1 LENSKRCLVCN
12 CEKTMPLDEKKLSKA
27 YGDDISQINIS
38 LCRAQLSNFEKAV
51 QSGENLIVGCTQEAP
66 LFHEVAEELNAQSS
80 ITFVNIRETAG
91 WSKDAEKASPK
102 IAALLNNA
110 NFEVS
115 PARLKSIQSDG
126 MCLIYGSGD
135 KAIEAAKL
143 LSEKLSVTLLL
154 SDDEDFALPMTG
166 EIPIYRGDIT
176 QAKGSFGS
184 FDITVDNYAP
194 LRPASR
200 SSLEFAVSRNGATSN
215 CSLILDMSDKA
226 PLFTGHEHRDGY
238 QRVDAGDP
246 AAVLRSVIKL
256 SDMVGEFEKPIYI
269 DYNADIC
276 AHSRSQKQGCNKCLD
291 ICPAG
296 AITDAGDIVEIDSG
310 ICGGCGSCNSV
321 CPTGAINYQ
330 YPQRT
335 DTISRL
341 QALLANYKEAGGK
354 NPVLLMH
361 DETFG
366 LEMISTLA
374 RYGDGLPANVIP
386 HAMHA
391 ITTLG
396 HVELTSMI
404 ASGAAQLV
412 IITNPNNED
421 ELSGLTS
428 EVELTNSILE
438 GLGHNVDQRVQIIC
452 ETDPDT
458 TAEVLWSLPKVK
470 PLKSDGF
477 NAVGSKRDISRIV
490 FAKLHDHSKEKP
502 DVITLPQDAPYG
514 RLDINMDACTLG
526 MACTSSCPTGAISDT
541 PGEPKLRFTQSAC
554 VQCGLC
560 ANTCPEKALTL
571 VPQLDFTPSAMQP
584 ETLYEEEPF
593 ECISCGTAFA
603 TKSTIERISNQLAGK
618 HSMFENEERSNLI
631 KMCENCRVEA
641 QANSSNDPFSVGN
654 RPRPRTTEDY
664 IEAEKGSLTAK
675 DFLIDD

>member
-1 LENSKRCLVCN
+1 MENSTRCLVCN
-12 CEKTMPLDEKKLSKA
+12 CEKTIPLDEKKLSKA
-27 YGDDISQINIS
+27 YGEDIGQINIS
-38 LCRAQLSNFEKAV
+38 LCRAQLSNFENAV
-51 QSGENLIVGCTQEAP
+51 KSGENLIVACTQEAP
-66 LFHEVAEELNAQSS
+66 LFQEVASELGVGEN
-80 ITFVNIRETAG
+80 ITFVNIRENAG

-110 NFEVS
+110 NFQAA

-126 MCLIYGSGD
+126 MCLIYGSGE
-135 KAIEAAKL
+135 AALEAAKL
-143 LSEKLSVTLLL
+143 MSEKLSVTLLL
-154 SDDEDFALPMTG
+154 SDDEDFILPTSG
-166 EIPIYRGDIT
+166 EIPIYRGDIM

-200 SSLEFAVSRNGATSN
+200 GSLEFAVSRNGATSK
-215 CSLILDMSDKA
+215 CSLILDMSGKT
-226 PLFTGHEHRDGY
+226 PLFTGHQHRDGY
-238 QRVDAGDP
+238 QRVDANDP
-246 AAVLRSVIKL
+246 ASVLRSVIKL
-256 SDMVGEFEKPIYI
+256 SDMVGEFEKPIYV

-291 ICPAG
+291 VCPAG
-296 AITDAGDIVEIDSG
+296 AIADAGDIVEIDSG

-330 YPQRT
+330 YPQRN

-341 QALLANYKEAGGK
+341 QALLKSYQNAGGK
-354 NPVLLMH
+354 NPVLLIH
-361 DETFG
+361 DEISGT
-366 LEMISTLA
+366 EMISAIA
-374 RYGDGLPANVIP
+374 RYGQGLPANVIP
-386 HAMHA
+386 FGVHA
-391 ITTLG
+391 TTSIG
-396 HVELTSMI
+396 HVEIAGLI
-404 ASGAAQLV
+404 ASGASQVLCLA
-412 IITNPNNED
+412 NPERQD
-421 ELSGLTS
+421 ELSGLET
-428 EVELTNSILE
+428 EATLANSILD
-438 GLGHNVDQRVQIIC
+438 GLGLNEEKRVQIIC
-452 ETDPDT
+452 ETDPDKIET
-458 TAEVLWSLPKVK
+458 TLWGLSDVK
-470 PLKSDGF
+470 PLKSEPFQALG
-477 NAVGSKRDISRIV
+477 NKREVARII
-490 FAKLHDHSKEKP
+490 FSKLHEQSKSKP
-502 DVITLPQDAPYG
+502 DVITLPEQAPYG
-514 RLDINMDACTLG
+514 RLDINMDACTLC
-526 MACTSSCPTGAISDT
+526 MACTSACPTSAISDT

-571 VPQLDFTPSAMQP
+571 VPQLDFTPAAMQP

-641 QANSSNDPFSVGN
+641 QANSSSDPFSAGT

-664 IEAEKGSLTAK
+664 IEAEKGTLTAN